1 VEDVSLFSSVPGR
14 NWREFRPLVFFGIKT
29 DIGKDSIRNW
39 VKWCKQQGFGGF
51 NMIVDTECMGRA
63 NDQWISM
70 LMESYETALKAAE
83 EEDLVVWLFDDWG
96 YPSGTAGGL
105 VCTEDSL
112 RLKKLVIS
120 HDCMPGRGEQL
131 SLTVPD
137 NIVTAGMI
145 SNGAFYRL
153 KLKRGEVFSYTAK
166 AGNERL
172 VIVSWEFD
180 EQKAKSLCKSYPE
193 DPAMSLIDMLNPK
206 AAEKFLEVMHERYY
220 SRFSNYFGTVIKGFF
235 YDEPYLSF
243 GFPWT
248 ERLPAE
254 FQRKKGY
261 DLLDVLP
268 VMMINVQNCDS
279 KELRTYMDDYFDVWT
294 AMAAENFYGVLAR
307 WCKSH
312 GVELSGHADLDHHLN
327 TLSTVSGHF
336 YRNMNYNTRPA
347 VDVIWAQIEPGM
359 FTDFPRYAGSIK
371 RLLGRRHA
379 VSETFAGMGQGL
391 YGDLMRYITD
401 HQAIRGIDDFHL
413 MISTNDP
420 AVNVSESPQMPNH
433 MLQEPF
439 GTIIYQRIARVSA
452 IAQSG
457 VSAAST
463 ALYIPSYDLYRAQ
476 LCLSRITINNAEKL
490 PWEWVDDIA
499 RELVYMPC
507 DFDYIWD
514 EAILELELTEDGL
527 RTRSGHTIKTIIL
540 PPDCTLTDDV
550 AERLRQFNKNGGKI
564 ISVFRP
570 NRLLEKE
577 ALLLSEPGELKDH
590 VDRTLEITGA
600 ECISICTRIENN
612 KNIYMLLNESTKK
625 TNAEIIINEKGSLYE
640 ISLVDGKP
648 SLIPASPPFRFST
661 EFEESMLK
669 VFVVDKEFVI
679 PEPGNEINKEKQI
692 LPFNWSL
699 TLPDKKVVE
708 LNGINWPEW
717 SELGF
722 PEYSGSMKYKAEFDW
737 NFTEDSAII
746 SIPGLYRHAIVSIDG
761 KEAGRLAFRPYEL
774 YVGNLGTGRHQ
785 IEILVYNT
793 AANEVC
799 GTIEAEKRKYSK
811 RFANMAAHDRKRLK
825 SGILEPVIIYPVS
838 TQA

>member
-1 VEDVSLFSSVPGR
+1 MEDVSLFDSIPGC
-14 NWREFRPLVFFGIKT
+14 NWKEFRPLVFFGIKT
-29 DIGKDSIRNW
+29 DVSRESIRNW

-51 NMIVDTECMGRA
+51 NMIVDTECRGRA
-63 NDQWISM
+63 NDEWINM

-83 EEDLVVWLFDDWG
+83 EEGLAVWLFDDWG

-105 VCTEDSL
+105 VCTDDSL

-120 HDCMPGRGEQL
+120 HDCKLERGEQIF
-131 SLTVPD
+131 LTVPD
-137 NIVTAGMI
+137 NIVTAGII
-145 SNGAFYRL
+145 SNGTFSRIE
-153 KLKRGEVFSYTAK
+153 LKRGEVFGYAAK
-166 AGNERL
+166 ADTERFI
-172 VIVSWEFD
+172 IVSWEFD
-180 EQKAKSLCKSYPE
+180 EQKAKSLCKSYPG

-206 AAEKFLEVMHERYY
+206 AAEKFLKVMHERYY
-220 SRFSNYFGTVIKGFF
+220 NRFSNYFGTVIKGFF

-248 ERLPAE
+248 ENLPAE
-254 FQRKKGY
+254 FWRKKGY
-261 DLLDVLP
+261 DLLDVIP

-279 KELRTYMDDYFDVWT
+279 KELKTYMDDYFDVWT
-294 AMAAENFYGVLAR
+294 AMAAENFYGILAR
-307 WCKSH
+307 WCESR

-336 YRNMNYNTRPA
+336 YRNMKHNTRPA
-347 VDVIWAQIEPGM
+347 VDVIWAQIEPGV
-359 FTDFPRYAGSIK
+359 FTDFPRYAGSVK
-371 RLLGRRHA
+371 RLLGRSHA

-401 HQAIRGIDDFHL
+401 HQTVRGIDDFHL
-413 MISTNDP
+413 MISTNDS
-420 AVNVSESPQMPNH
+420 AVNGSESPQMPNH

-439 GTIIYQRIARVSA
+439 GRIIYERIARAGA

-463 ALYIPSYDLYRAQ
+463 ALYIPSCDIYRAQ

-514 EAILELELTEDGL
+514 EAILELELTKGGFM
-527 RTRSGHTIKTIIL
+527 TKSGHIIKTIIL
-540 PPDCTLTDDV
+540 PPDCTLTNY
-550 AERLRQFNKNGGKI
+550 AAGKLRQFNKNGGKI

-577 ALLLSEPGELKDH
+577 ALLLSDPVELKAH
-590 VDRTLEITGA
+590 VHRTLEIIGA
-600 ECISICTRIENN
+600 DRISICTRIENN
-612 KNIYMLLNESTKK
+612 RIIYMLLNESTKK

-640 ISLVDGKP
+640 ISLTDGKP
-648 SLIPASPPFRFST
+648 SLISSGSSFRFST

-669 VFVVDKEFVI
+669 VFVVDKEFVKLK
-679 PEPGNEINKEKQI
+679 PGSAVNKEKQI

-699 TLPDKKVVE
+699 ILPDKKTVSI
-708 LNGINWPEW
+708 NGIEWPEW
-717 SELGF
+717 SDLGY

-737 NFTEDSAII
+737 NFAEDSAVI
-746 SIPGLYRHAIVSIDG
+746 SVPGLYRHAIVSVDG
-761 KEAGRLAFRPYEL
+761 REAGRLAFRPYEL
-774 YVGNLGTGRHQ
+774 SIGSLKAGRHQ
-785 IEILVYNT
+785 IEITVYNT
-793 AANEVC
+793 
-799 GTIEAEKRKYSK
+799 
-811 RFANMAAHDRKRLK
+811 
-825 SGILEPVIIYPVS
+825 
-838 TQA
+838 

>member
-1 VEDVSLFSSVPGR
+1 MVQ
-14 NWREFRPLVFFGIKT
+14 T
-29 DIGKDSIRNW
+29 A
-39 VKWCKQQGFGGF
+39 GFGGF

-180 EQKAKSLCKSYPE
+180 EQKAKSLCKSYPG

-206 AAEKFLEVMHERYY
+206 AAEKFLEVLHERYY

-359 FTDFPRYAGSIK
+359 FTDFPRYAGSAK
-371 RLLGRRHA
+371 RLMGRGHA

-420 AVNVSESPQMPNH
+420 AVNGSESPQMPNH
-433 MLQEPF
+433 MLQEPY
-439 GTIIYQRIARVSA
+439 GTIDKNKA
-452 IAQSG
+452 IELG
-457 VSAAST
+457 CEV
-463 ALYIPSYDLYRAQ
+463 
-476 LCLSRITINNAEKL
+476 L
-490 PWEWVDDIA
+490 PGDAWIDQDVDI
-499 RELVYMPC
+499 
-507 DFDYIWD
+507 
-514 EAILELELTEDGL
+514 
-527 RTRSGHTIKTIIL
+527 
-540 PPDCTLTDDV
+540 
-550 AERLRQFNKNGGKI
+550 
-564 ISVFRP
+564 
-570 NRLLEKE
+570 
-577 ALLLSEPGELKDH
+577 
-590 VDRTLEITGA
+590 
-600 ECISICTRIENN
+600 
-612 KNIYMLLNESTKK
+612 
-625 TNAEIIINEKGSLYE
+625 
-640 ISLVDGKP
+640 
-648 SLIPASPPFRFST
+648 LIPAALENQITRENVNRISKNVKIIVEAANGPTTPDADKVINDRGIFLVPDFLANAGGVTCSY
-661 EFEESMLK
+661 FEQVQSNMNYYW
-669 VFVVDKEFVI
+669 DKDEVLH
-679 PEPGNEINKEKQI
+679 KLDSKMTSA
-692 LPFNWSL
+692 FNS
-699 TLPDKKVVE
+699 V
-708 LNGINWPEW
+708 
-717 SELGF
+717 
-722 PEYSGSMKYKAEFDW
+722 
-737 NFTEDSAII
+737 
-746 SIPGLYRHAIVSIDG
+746 
-761 KEAGRLAFRPYEL
+761 YEL
-774 YVGNLGTGRHQ
+774 SVSKGYKMRDAAYVIAINRVAQ
-785 IEILVYNT
+785 
-793 AANEVC
+793 AA
-799 GTIEAEKRKYSK
+799 
-811 RFANMAAHDRKRLK
+811 K
-825 SGILEPVIIYPVS
+825 SRGWV
-838 TQA
+838 